1 MWPGKYTFS
10 LSNKLSVRVSASKKQ
25 TTQHTLDRVIGG
37 ECNRG
42 TLRWNRVRGAPESE
56 NNGTLFS
63 LQGLK
68 CWGNQNPDTERT
80 VERAPDGNWLPGWG
94 MQPDLCDSM
103 AHCSHSSASV
113 ASPQRKQDGLGA
125 CCCDPFQSA
134 LQGPEQQGERW
145 RVSEVI
151 QNDLFWFAEVI
162 QNDLSWYNKESIVE
176 YRLEVAID
184 FGECHLPVHH
194 LRVNA
199 SLIKGWN
206 KPQISLQASFYQC

>member
-42 TLRWNRVRGAPESE
+42 TLRWNRVRGAPGSE

-94 MQPDLCDSM
+94 IQPDLCDSM

-113 ASPQRKQDGLGA
+113 RHPKRWPVPKGSRTAWEPVAVIHFSQPSRARNSRGKG
-125 CCCDPFQSA
+125 
-134 LQGPEQQGERW
+134 GE
-145 RVSEVI
+145 
-151 QNDLFWFAEVI
+151 
-162 QNDLSWYNKESIVE
+162 
-176 YRLEVAID
+176 
-184 FGECHLPVHH
+184 
-194 LRVNA
+194 
-199 SLIKGWN
+199 
-206 KPQISLQASFYQC
+206 